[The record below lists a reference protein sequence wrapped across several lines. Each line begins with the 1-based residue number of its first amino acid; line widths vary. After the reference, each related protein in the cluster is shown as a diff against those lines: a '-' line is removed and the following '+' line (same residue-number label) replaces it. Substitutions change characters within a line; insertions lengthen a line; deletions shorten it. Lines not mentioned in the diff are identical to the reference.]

1 MPLEEYQVHPVLT
14 MNEGEYE
21 DDDDEDI
28 DENDIDKQ
36 NKTGQYSN
44 TCSLLFDP
52 SALFPLVTSD
62 LNDVHN
68 SELSSVL

>member
-1 MPLEEYQVHPVLT
+1 

-21 DDDDEDI
+21 DDDDEGI
-28 DENDIDKQ
+28 DENDIDRQ

-44 TCSLLFDP
+44 TCALLFDP

-62 LNDVHN
+62 LNDVYN
-68 SELSSVL
+68 SEYRSIAE